1 MSASPLSYWL
11 ASAPAFTGGASG
23 AVDEA
28 FEGRADVAIIGGGF
42 TGLSAALA
50 LAKRGASVVLL
61 EAGGVVGEASGRNGG
76 QCNNGTA
83 HDYGA
88 LSARFGKDIAKA
100 YYRAHVD
107 AVDLVERLVQ
117 EEGIDCAFNRC
128 GRVKLAAKP
137 KHYDKLVRAHDLLAA
152 EVDENVRLVPP
163 ERIREEVGSDAF
175 HGALIQTTSAQ
186 LHPGRFGVGLA
197 EAAARAGAKICENAE
212 VTGLDRL
219 NSNGFGGWRVT
230 TPKGQVTASQ
240 VLVAT
245 GGAPAAAPFGWFRRR
260 IVSVG
265 SFVVATQPLDNALID
280 SLLPGRRNYVTSKNI
295 GNYFRLTAD
304 NRLIFGG
311 RARFAISDPR
321 SDLKSGRILEQ
332 TMAEIFP
339 ALKGVG
345 VDHVWGGMV
354 DLTADRLPRAG
365 EHDGLFYSMGY
376 SGHGVQMAT
385 YMGQMMAR
393 VMSGEKAANPW
404 DGLDWPSVPGH
415 FGKPWFLP
423 LVGLYYKTLD
433 RFQ

>member
-1 MSASPLSYWL
+1 MTAPSLSYWL
-11 ASAPAFTGGASG
+11 ATAPAFTGGAQG
-23 AVDEA
+23 GV
-28 FEGRADVAIIGGGF
+28 EGKVDVAIIGGGF

-50 LAKRGASVVLL
+50 LAKQGVSVTLL
-61 EAGGVVGEASGRNGG
+61 EKGRVAGEASGRNGG

-88 LSARFGKDIAKA
+88 LSARFGKDVAKA
-100 YYRAHVD
+100 YYRAHCD
-107 AVDLVERLVQ
+107 AVDLVERIAA
-117 EEGIDCAFNRC
+117 EEGIDCAFRRC

-137 KHYDKLVRAHDLLAA
+137 AHYDKLVRAHDLLAA

-186 LHPGRFGVGLA
+186 LHPARFGVGLA
-197 EAAARAGAKICENAE
+197 EAAARAGARVFENAE
-212 VTGLDRL
+212 VIGMDRAA
-219 NSNGFGGWRVT
+219 SGWKVT
-230 TPKGQVTASQ
+230 TPKGSVTASQ
-240 VLVAT
+240 ILVAT
-245 GGAPAAAPFGWFRRR
+245 GGAPAAAPFGFFRRR

-265 SFVVATQPLDNALID
+265 SFIIATDPLDDALIAQ
-280 SLLPGRRNYVTSKNI
+280 LLPGRRNYVTSKNI
-295 GNYFRLTAD
+295 GNYFRLAPD

-332 TMAEIFP
+332 VMGNIFP

-345 VDHVWGGMV
+345 VSHVWGGMV

-365 EHDGLFYSMGY
+365 EQDGMFYAMGY

-385 YMGQMMAR
+385 YMGQAMAR
-393 VMSGEKAANPW
+393 VMGGDTAANPW
-404 DGLDWPSVPGH
+404 AGLDWPSVPGH

-423 LVGLYYKTLD
+423 MVGLWYKWQDLIH
-433 RFQ
+433 

>member
-1 MSASPLSYWL
+1 MTASSLSYWL
-11 ASAPAFTGGASG
+11 ASAPAFTGGAQGS
-23 AVDEA
+23 V
-28 FEGRADVAIIGGGF
+28 EGKADVAIIGGGF
-42 TGLSAALA
+42 TGVSAALA

-61 EAGGVVGEASGRNGG
+61 EAAHMIGEASGRNGG

-88 LSARFGKDIAKA
+88 LSARFGKEIAKA
-100 YYRAHVD
+100 YYRVHCD
-107 AVDLVERLVQ
+107 AVDLVAQLVR

-152 EVDENVRLVPP
+152 EVDGNVCLIPP
-163 ERIREEVGSDAF
+163 DRIREEVGSDAF

-186 LHPGRFGVGLA
+186 LHPARYGVGLA
-197 EAAARAGAKICENAE
+197 EAAARAGAKIHEHAE

-219 NSNGFGGWRVT
+219 ASGWRLT
-230 TPKGQVTASQ
+230 TPKGQLVADQ

-245 GGAPAAAPFGWFRRR
+245 GGAPTAAPFGFFRRR

-265 SFVVATQPLDNALID
+265 SFIVATEPLDPALTEK
-280 SLLPGRRNYVTSKNI
+280 LLPNRRNYVTSKNI

-332 TMAEIFP
+332 TMLAVFP
-339 ALKGVG
+339 ELKGTRI
-345 VDHVWGGMV
+345 DHVWGGMV

-365 EHDGLFYSMGY
+365 EQDGLYYSMGY

-393 VMSGEKAANPW
+393 VMAGDAAANPW
-404 DGLDWPSVPGH
+404 ADLDWPSVPGH

-423 LVGLYYKTLD
+423 LVGLWYKWQD
-433 RFQ
+433 VIH

>member
-11 ASAPAFTGGASG
+11 ASAPPFMGGAEG
-23 AVDEA
+23 GVD
-28 FEGRADVAIIGGGF
+28 GSADVAIIGGGF

-61 EAGGVVGEASGRNGG
+61 EAGQVVGEASGRNGG

-88 LSARFGKDIAKA
+88 LSAKFGKPVAKA
-100 YYRAHVD
+100 WYRAHCD
-107 AVDLVERLVQ
+107 AVDTVERLAR
-117 EEGIDCAFNRC
+117 EEGIDCNFTRC

-137 KHYDKLVRAHDLLAA
+137 AHYDKLARAHDLLAA

-186 LHPGRFGVGLA
+186 IHPARFGVGLA
-197 EAAARAGAKICENAE
+197 EAAARAGARIYEGAE
-212 VTGLDRL
+212 VTGLDRTAD
-219 NSNGFGGWRVT
+219 GWRVT
-230 TPKGQVTASQ
+230 SSRGIVSAKQ

-245 GGAPAAAPFGWFRRR
+245 GGAPAAAPFGFFRRR

-265 SFVVATQPLDNALID
+265 SFVVATEPLDDGLID
-280 SLLPGRRNYVTSKNI
+280 RLLPGRRNYVTSKNI
-295 GNYFRLTAD
+295 GNYFRLAPD
-304 NRLIFGG
+304 LIFGG

-321 SDLKSGRILEQ
+321 SDMKSGRILED
-332 TMAEIFP
+332 TLGAIFP

-345 VDHVWGGMV
+345 IDHVWGGMV

-365 EHDGLFYSMGY
+365 ETDGLYYSMGY

-385 YMGQMMAR
+385 HMGQQMAR
-393 VMSGEKAANPW
+393 VMSGEPDANPW
-404 DGLDWPSVPGH
+404 GHLDWPSVPGH

-423 LVGLYYKTLD
+423 LVGLWYKWQD
-433 RFQ
+433 VIH

>member
-1 MSASPLSYWL
+1 MTASPLSYWL
-11 ASAPAFTGGASG
+11 ASAPAFTGGAQGS
-23 AVDEA
+23 V
-28 FEGRADVAIIGGGF
+28 EGKADVAIIGGGF

-50 LAKRGASVVLL
+50 LAKRGASVTLL
-61 EAGGVVGEASGRNGG
+61 EAGRIVGEASGRNGG

-88 LSARFGKDIAKA
+88 LSARFGKDVAKA
-100 YYRAHVD
+100 YYRAHCD
-107 AVDLVERLVQ
+107 AVDLVAQLVRD
-117 EEGIDCAFNRC
+117 EGIDCAFNRC

-137 KHYDKLVRAHDLLAA
+137 QHYDKLVRAHDLLAA
-152 EVDENVRLVPP
+152 EVDANVSLIPP
-163 ERIREEVGSDAF
+163 DRISDEVGSDAF

-186 LHPGRFGVGLA
+186 LHPARYGVGLA
-197 EAAARAGAKICENAE
+197 EAAARAGAKIHENAE
-212 VTGLDRL
+212 VTGLDR
-219 NSNGFGGWRVT
+219 SPSGWRLT
-230 TPKGQVTASQ
+230 TPKGQLVADQ

-245 GGAPAAAPFGWFRRR
+245 GGAPAAAPFGFFRRR

-265 SFVVATQPLDNALID
+265 SFIIATEPLDPALTEK
-280 SLLPGRRNYVTSKNI
+280 LLPNRRNYVTSKNI
-295 GNYFRLTAD
+295 GNYFRLTTD

-321 SDLKSGRILEQ
+321 SDLKSGYILEQ
-332 TMAEIFP
+332 TMAQIFP
-339 ALKGVG
+339 ELKGTR

-365 EHDGLFYSMGY
+365 EQDGLYYSMGY

-393 VMSGEKAANPW
+393 VMAGDAAANPW
-404 DGLDWPSVPGH
+404 ANLDWPSVPGH

-423 LVGLYYKTLD
+423 LVGLWYKWQD
-433 RFQ
+433 VIH

>member
-11 ASAPAFTGGASG
+11 ASAPAFTGGAQG
-23 AVDEA
+23 AVEEA
-28 FEGRADVAIIGGGF
+28 SDGRADVAIIGGGF

-61 EAGGVVGEASGRNGG
+61 EAGRVVGEASGRNGG

-88 LSARFGKDIAKA
+88 LSARFGKDVAKA

-107 AVDLVERLVQ
+107 AVDLVERLVA
-117 EEGIDCAFNRC
+117 EEAIDCAFNRC

-137 KHYDKLVRAHDLLAA
+137 QHYEKLVRAHDLLAS
-152 EVDENVRLVPP
+152 EVDDNVRLVPP

-186 LHPGRFGVGLA
+186 LHPARFGVGLA
-197 EAAARAGAKICENAE
+197 EAAARGGAQIHEHAQ

-219 NSNGFGGWRVT
+219 TKGWKLT
-230 TPKGQVTASQ
+230 TPKGSVTADQ

-245 GGAPAAAPFGWFRRR
+245 GGAPAAAPFGFFRRR

-265 SFVVATQPLDNALID
+265 SFIIATEPLDDAMIGQ
-280 SLLPGRRNYVTSKNI
+280 LLPNRRNYVTSKNI

-321 SDLKSGRILEQ
+321 SDLKSGHILEQ
-332 TMAEIFP
+332 TMGQIFP

-345 VDHVWGGMV
+345 IDHVWGGMV

-365 EHDGLFYSMGY
+365 EQDGLFYSMGY

-385 YMGQMMAR
+385 YMGQQMAR
-393 VMSGEKAANPW
+393 VMAGDTAANPW

-423 LVGLYYKTLD
+423 LVGLWYKWQD
-433 RFQ
+433 IIH